1 MTSNKLTNFVI
12 PAKAG
17 IQLKLRSTS
26 LARHWMPAF
35 AGMTTGFILLMVGL
49 STSLTLQA
57 AEEVKAAKIASL
69 TNPAQSYGVQ
79 IGDKLSRK
87 IVLDVPA
94 PLKISEGAL
103 PKKGSKNNGVELVEV
118 QVQTDQKKDL
128 TRYTVNLSYQ
138 TFASPNKPTV
148 MQLPAEKL
156 SLSGGAKAEML
167 AVPAWSFWFSPIVT
181 GGIETAQKNIQP
193 EAAPPLVDVSGH
205 KTWLALF
212 ASMLTA
218 SLLALLYLNADGNW
232 LPFMGGAFA
241 KAHRQLK
248 RLAKSSGAKTAVEE
262 KQALVYIHQAFNQH
276 FGANMFA
283 RDIEPFVAKRTSF
296 KKMKAEI
303 AQFFDASNQSLYAV
317 ESRDSQKIITA
328 LAQLSKQLRDCERG
342 V

>member
-1 MTSNKLTNFVI
+1 MIKLISKLGVTTLL
-12 PAKAG
+12 AG
-17 IQLKLRSTS
+17 L
-26 LARHWMPAF
+26 
-35 AGMTTGFILLMVGL
+35 L
-49 STSLTLQA
+49 STSFMLNA
-57 AEEVKAAKIASL
+57 AEEAITAKIISL
-69 TNPAQSYGVQ
+69 TNPTQTYGVQ

-87 IVLDVPA
+87 IVLEVPL
-94 PLKISEGAL
+94 PFKIAESAF

-118 QVQTDQKKDL
+118 SVVTDQQKENS
-128 TRYTVNLSYQ
+128 RYTVNLSYQ
-138 TFASPNKPTV
+138 TFANPSKPTV

-156 SLSGGAKAEML
+156 RLTGGAKAEML
-167 AVPAWSFWFSPIVT
+167 EVPAWNFWFSPIVT
-181 GGIETAQKNIQP
+181 GGIETAEKNIQP
-193 EAAPPLVDVSGH
+193 EAMPPLVEASAH
-205 KTWLALF
+205 KNRLVMF
-212 ASMLTA
+212 ASLLAA

-283 RDIEPFVAKRTSF
+283 RDIEPFVAKRASF
-296 KKMKAEI
+296 KKMQAEI

-317 ESRDSQKIITA
+317 ESRDSQKIIVD
-328 LAQLSKQLRDCERG
+328 LVQLSKQLRACERG

>member
-1 MTSNKLTNFVI
+1 MGINTMIKSTSKLGAMVLL
-12 PAKAG
+12 AG
-17 IQLKLRSTS
+17 LWSTS
-26 LARHWMPAF
+26 LVLH
-35 AGMTTGFILLMVGL
+35 
-49 STSLTLQA
+49 A
-57 AEEVKAAKIASL
+57 AEEAKTAKIVSL
-69 TNPAQSYGVQ
+69 TNPAQTYGVQ
-79 IGDKLSRK
+79 IGDKLSREL
-87 IVLDVPA
+87 VLEIPA

-128 TRYTVNLSYQ
+128 TRYTVKLSYQ
-138 TFASPNKPTV
+138 PFTSPNKPTV

-156 SLSGGAKAEML
+156 SLSGGAKAEVL
-167 AVPAWSFWFSPIVT
+167 EVPAWNFWLSPIVT
-181 GGIETAQKNIQP
+181 GGIETAQNNIQP
-193 EAAPPLVDVSGH
+193 EAAPPLVDDSAH
-205 KTWLALF
+205 KTRLALF
-212 ASMLTA
+212 ASMLAA

-283 RDIEPFVAKRTSF
+283 RDIEPFVAKRMSF

-303 AQFFDASNQSLYAV
+303 AQFFNASNQSLYAV
-317 ESRDSQKIITA
+317 EPRDSQKVIA
-328 LAQLSKQLRDCERG
+328 DLVQLSKQLRDCERG

>member
-1 MTSNKLTNFVI
+1 MGINTMIKSTSKLGAMVLL
-12 PAKAG
+12 AG
-17 IQLKLRSTS
+17 LWSTS
-26 LARHWMPAF
+26 LVLH
-35 AGMTTGFILLMVGL
+35 
-49 STSLTLQA
+49 A
-57 AEEVKAAKIASL
+57 ADEAKAAKIVSL
-69 TNPAQSYGVQ
+69 TNPAQTYGVQ
-79 IGDKLSRK
+79 IGDKLSREL
-87 IVLDVPA
+87 VLDVPA

-103 PKKGSKNNGVELVEV
+103 PKKGSKNNGVELVEI
-118 QVQTDQKKDL
+118 QVQTDQQKDL
-128 TRYTVNLSYQ
+128 TRYTVSLSYQ
-138 TFASPNKPTV
+138 PFVSPNKPTV
-148 MQLPAEKL
+148 MQLPTEKI
-156 SLSGGAKAEML
+156 SLSGGAKAEVL
-167 AVPAWSFWFSPIVT
+167 EVPAWNFWFSPIVG
-181 GGIETAQKNIQP
+181 GGIETAQNNIQP
-193 EAAPPLVDVSGH
+193 EAAPPLVDVSAH
-205 KTWLALF
+205 NTRLVLF
-212 ASMLTA
+212 ASMLAA

-317 ESRDSQKIITA
+317 EPRDSQKVIA
-328 LAQLSKQLRDCERG
+328 DLVQLSKQLRDCERG